1 MSVPGWRSAWYRA
14 ITNAGE
20 MNGFLKTSQRLLEHP
35 LVVEQH
41 AIRPE
46 PDFVPKLD
54 TAAIARYSEAIE
66 TCPSL

>member
-1 MSVPGWRSAWYRA
+1 MVPSQ

-35 LVVEQH
+35 LVVEQG
-41 AIRPE
+41 AIRLD

-54 TAAIARYSEAIE
+54 AAVIARYSEAMKAF
-66 TCPSL
+66 PSL